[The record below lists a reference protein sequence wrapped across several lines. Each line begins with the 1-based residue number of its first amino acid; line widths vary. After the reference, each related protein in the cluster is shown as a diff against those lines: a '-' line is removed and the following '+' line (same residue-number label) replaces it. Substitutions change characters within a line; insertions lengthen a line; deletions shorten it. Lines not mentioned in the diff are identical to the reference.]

1 MIKVEVEVSGV
12 QEERLRSLAQERGV
26 SVEEA
31 IRLCVDETLSGP
43 PQDRKALYDRAA
55 RVIGAFEDVEGA
67 TDLSIEH
74 DRYLSEP

>member
-1 MIKVEVEVSGV
+1 MIKVEVEVSGA
-12 QEERLRSLAQERGV
+12 QEERLRGLARERGV

-43 PQDRKALYDRAA
+43 LQNRKALYDRAA